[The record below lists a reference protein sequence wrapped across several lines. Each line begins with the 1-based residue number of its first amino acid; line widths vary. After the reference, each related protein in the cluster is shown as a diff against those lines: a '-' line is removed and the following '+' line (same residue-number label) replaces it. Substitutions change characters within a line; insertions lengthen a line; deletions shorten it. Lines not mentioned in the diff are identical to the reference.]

1 MLIVLLFGVLTAG
14 FCGRYVVKTIVET
27 SEKDEGPDEAKK
39 LWWLYNAPVLI
50 SVVGCIVVLL
60 MEIRML

>member
-27 SEKDEGPDEAKK
+27 SEKDESPDKAKK
-39 LWWLYNAPVLI
+39 LGWLYNAPILI
-50 SVVGCIVVLL
+50 SVAGCIVVLL
-60 MEIRML
+60 MEIRMI